1 MPPPTVEKLERRLD
15 GSQEWL
21 EVPLCSATLRSDIA
35 ARLKKLSDK
44 VLERQ
49 PTQAAKEAVCHAWH
63 EGLRSNGQDGD
74 WHARPHF
81 MPFQGDAILT
91 AMQKIPYS
99 NKDRY
104 DRCTRRTGGPAC

>member
-1 MPPPTVEKLERRLD
+1 MEKLERRLD

-21 EVPLCSATLRSDIA
+21 EIPLCPATLRSDIA
-35 ARLKKLSDK
+35 TRLKKLSDK

-63 EGLRSNGQDGD
+63 EGLRTTGQDGD

-104 DRCTRRTGGPAC
+104 DHCTRRMGEPAC